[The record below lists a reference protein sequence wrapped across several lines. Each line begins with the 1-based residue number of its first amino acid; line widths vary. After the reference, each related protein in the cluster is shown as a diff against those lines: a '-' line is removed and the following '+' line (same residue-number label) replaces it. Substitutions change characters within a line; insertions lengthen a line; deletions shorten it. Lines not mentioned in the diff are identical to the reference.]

1 MSGGVVVISAVSLVV
16 GSVTSEVDGAAGDV
30 SVTAGVVRSPPPSIQ
45 PAKRAHIAARHTA
58 SAAKDVRRFMNTDLF
73 FIIFF
78 TRRFSWV

>member
-30 SVTAGVVRSPPPSIQ
+30 SVTAGVVRSPPSIQ

-78 TRRFSWV
+78 TRRFSLV